1 MKSKYMSRKF
11 ILAIAWCILAVVAMA
26 LGKDDLV
33 YLSVLPSISFILGES
48 IVDKASSV
56 KRSLDVTKYE
66 DHKIDHV
73 TVTDNKTEE

>member
-1 MKSKYMSRKF
+1 MSRKF

-56 KRSLDVTKYE
+56 KRSLTVNKYE
-66 DHKIDHV
+66 DSHIQQ
-73 TVTDNKTEE
+73 EEE

>member
-56 KRSLDVTKYE
+56 KRSLTVNKYE
-66 DHKIDHV
+66 DSHIQQ
-73 TVTDNKTEE
+73 EEE

>member
-11 ILAIAWCILAVVAMA
+11 ILAVLWLIVAIIGLAVGNDTLVILAQIPTVA
-26 LGKDDLV
+26 
-33 YLSVLPSISFILGES
+33 FILGES

-66 DHKIDHV
+66 YPKYDHGTGEDV
-73 TVTDNKTEE
+73 TKE

>member
-11 ILAIAWCILAVVAMA
+11 ILAITWCILAIVAMA

-56 KRSLDVTKYE
+56 KRSLDVTKFE
-66 DHKIDHV
+66 DNR
-73 TVTDNKTEE
+73 TDTTTEE